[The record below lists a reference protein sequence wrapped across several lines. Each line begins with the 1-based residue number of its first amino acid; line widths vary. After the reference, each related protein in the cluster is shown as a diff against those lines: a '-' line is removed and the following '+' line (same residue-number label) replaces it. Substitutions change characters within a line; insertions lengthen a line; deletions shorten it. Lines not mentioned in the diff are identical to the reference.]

1 MADPLILSLAHRCG
15 AALTGNGGLS
25 ASLFLAGLAGGV
37 SHCAGMCG
45 PFVLSQVGSRL
56 ETVGAADMR
65 EWHRLTGAALIPYH
79 LGRATTYAGLGFAAA
94 TAGGGLTRDA
104 GFGRLSATLLLAAA
118 LFMLAM
124 AVPALKAWWRAGDNA
139 QGWWSRR
146 LGQLASPLFTQPTG
160 WRGYL
165 LGVLL
170 GFLPCGLLWG
180 ALAAAAAAGGG
191 GGGALA
197 MLAFTAGTVP
207 GLLAVGLAGHLAGH
221 RWRRHL
227 LRYAPFLLVFNA
239 GVLALLAWQHMAS
252 P

>member
-1 MADPLILSLAHRCG
+1 VADPLILSLAHRCG
-15 AALTGNGGLS
+15 AVLSGDGGLC

-56 ETVGAADMR
+56 EAVDAADMR
-65 EWHRLTGAALIPYH
+65 EWHRLAGAALIPYH

-94 TAGGGLTRDA
+94 AIGGGFARGA
-104 GFGRLSATLLLAAA
+104 GLGRLSVALLMAAS

-124 AVPALKAWWRAGDNA
+124 AVPALKVWWGGNTAG
-139 QGWWSRR
+139 QGWWSRHLGR
-146 LGQLASPLFTQPTG
+146 LAMPLFARPTG
-160 WRGYL
+160 WHGYL

-207 GLLAVGLAGHLAGH
+207 SLLAVGMAGHLAGH

-227 LRYAPFLLVFNA
+227 LRYAPFLLIFNA
-239 GVLALLAWQHMAS
+239 GVLALLAWQHMA
-252 P
+252 